1 MKGSV
6 IHSKL
11 EGDAGQLL
19 RQLEQHWHTDIR
31 PQEVHRRIINLLLL
45 IKRAL
50 ARDGAD
56 ARLVVTT
63 YRRLL
68 KHQAG
73 KKEQAQANEALKR
86 ILGELSVVTV
96 SILPFAFVTLP
107 GLFALARHFNIE
119 LLPTDPDNSIND
131 APSTP
136 EK

>member
-19 RQLEQHWHTDIR
+19 RQLEQHWRADIR
-31 PQEVHRRIINLLLL
+31 PKEVHQRIINLLLL

-68 KHQAG
+68 RHQAG
-73 KKEQAQANEALKR
+73 KKEQTQANEALKR

-107 GLFALARHFNIE
+107 GLFALARHFGIE
-119 LLPTDPDNSIND
+119 LLPGDPDNPISD
-131 APSTP
+131 APS
-136 EK
+136 

>member
-19 RQLEQHWHTDIR
+19 RQLEQHWRADIR
-31 PQEVHRRIINLLLL
+31 PKEVHQRIINLLLL

-68 KHQAG
+68 RHQAG
-73 KKEQAQANEALKR
+73 KKEQTQANEALKR

-107 GLFALARHFNIE
+107 GLFALARHFDIE
-119 LLPTDPDNSIND
+119 LLPGDLDNPTADS
-131 APSTP
+131 SS
-136 EK
+136 

>member
-19 RQLEQHWHTDIR
+19 RQLEQHWRADIR
-31 PQEVHRRIINLLLL
+31 PKEVHQRIINLLLL

-68 KHQAG
+68 RHQAG

-86 ILGELSVVTV
+86 IFGELSVVTV

-107 GLFALARHFNIE
+107 GLFALARHFGIK
-119 LLPTDPDNSIND
+119 LLPGDPDNPIND
-131 APSTP
+131 APS
-136 EK
+136 

>member
-19 RQLEQHWHTDIR
+19 RQLEQHWRADIR
-31 PQEVHRRIINLLLL
+31 PKEVHQRIINLLLL

-68 KHQAG
+68 RHQAG
-73 KKEQAQANEALKR
+73 KKEQTQANEALKR

-119 LLPTDPDNSIND
+119 LLPTDPDNPIND
-131 APSTP
+131 ALS
-136 EK
+136 

>member
-6 IHSKL
+6 LHSKL

-19 RQLEQHWHTDIR
+19 RQLEQHWRVDIR
-31 PQEVHRRIINLLLL
+31 PKEVHRRIINLLLI

-56 ARLVVTT
+56 ARFVVTT
-63 YRRLL
+63 YRRIIR
-68 KHQAG
+68 HQAG
-73 KKEQAQANEALKR
+73 KKEQVQANEALKR

-107 GLFALARHFNIE
+107 GLFALAHHFGIE
-119 LLPTDPDNSIND
+119 LLPGDPDKRIGDLSL
-131 APSTP
+131 
-136 EK
+136 

>member
-31 PQEVHRRIINLLLL
+31 PKEVHRRIINLLLL

-56 ARLVVTT
+56 AHLVVTT
-63 YRRLL
+63 CRRLL
-68 KHQAG
+68 RHQAG

-119 LLPTDPDNSIND
+119 LLPGDPDNPTADS
-131 APSTP
+131 SS
-136 EK
+136 